1 MKISQPGVPALRPIA
16 QAVAAGASLVTCLL
30 VAVTA
35 HAEYP
40 ERPITLIVPFAAGG
54 PTDVITR
61 IIAEPIAR
69 RLGHQI
75 VVENV
80 TGAGGTIA
88 VARVAHAAPDGYQL
102 VMGNLGT
109 QAASVGIYPN
119 LSYDPHTDFEPIM
132 NTGGTP
138 MVVAARKDLP
148 VKNFREFMA
157 YLKENAVNV
166 NYGTAGVGSTSHLTC
181 LFLGSLLNARPT
193 HVPFRGNA
201 PALNALI
208 GGQIDFTC
216 DQTAGIVPSI
226 QGGLIKGLTV
236 AMPTRLPSVPDMP
249 TSAEE
254 GLPDF
259 VAIGWNAIF
268 APKGTPTEITT
279 KLNAVARAALRD
291 ETVQKRF
298 ADLSVLPP
306 DEAAQTRE
314 ALRALVNSEIEKW
327 VPVVKKAGVTAQ

>member
-1 MKISQPGVPALRPIA
+1 MRIFKLGALHSCSFARVV
-16 QAVAAGASLVTCLL
+16 AVLL
-30 VAVTA
+30 VAFLGLPLA
-35 HAEYP
+35 ARAEYP

-61 IIAEPIAR
+61 IIAEPMAHM
-69 RLGHQI
+69 LGQQV

-88 VARVAHAAPDGYQL
+88 VTRVARAAPDGYQL

-109 QAASVGIYPN
+109 QAASVGLYPH
-119 LSYDPHTDFEPIM
+119 LAYDPHTDFEPIM

-148 VKNFREFMA
+148 VNDFREFMT
-157 YLKENAVNV
+157 YLKEHAANA
-166 NYGTAGVGSTSHLTC
+166 NYGTAGIGSTSHLTC
-181 LFLGSLLNARPT
+181 LFLGSLLDVQPT

-208 GGQIDFTC
+208 GSQIDFTC

-226 QGGLIKGLTV
+226 QGGLIEGLAV
-236 AMPTRLPSVPDMP
+236 AMLTRLPSVPDMP
-249 TSAEE
+249 TSAEQ

-268 APKGTPTEITT
+268 APKGTPIEITT
-279 KLNAVARAALRD
+279 KLNAVARAALRE

-314 ALRALVNSEIEKW
+314 ALHVLVNSEIDKW
-327 VPVVKKAGVTAQ
+327 VPIIKKSGVTAQ